1 VYEMANATKTSPKLY
16 KSRIDLPEAT
26 RKEVSELLNETLAA
40 TLDVWSQVKQAH
52 WNVKGKDFYQLHL
65 LFDQVAGELYE
76 YVDLVAERITA
87 IGSTAHGTI
96 RMAAHSTPLPEY
108 PLDAVNGKDHLTAVA
123 ERLAAYGKHVR
134 AGIDKTEDLDK
145 DTADLYTEIS
155 RTTDLRLWFI
165 EAHLQAEP

>member
-1 VYEMANATKTSPKLY
+1 MASTTKHAPPKLY
-16 KSRIDLPEAT
+16 KSRIDLPEST
-26 RKEVSELLNETLAA
+26 RKEVSDQLNETLAA

-65 LFDQVAGELYE
+65 LFDQIAGELYE
-76 YVDLVAERITA
+76 FVDMVAERITA

-96 RMAAHSTPLPEY
+96 KMAAAATPLTDY
-108 PLDAVNGKDHLTAVA
+108 PLDAIDGKEHLTAVA
-123 ERLAAYGKHVR
+123 DRLAAYGKHVR
-134 AGIDKTEDLDK
+134 AGIAKTEDLDA

-165 EAHLQAEP
+165 EAHLQGEA

>member
-1 VYEMANATKTSPKLY
+1 MANTSTKTAPKLY

-26 RKEVSELLNETLAA
+26 RKEMSELLNETLAA

-76 YVDLVAERITA
+76 YIDLVAERITS

-96 RMAAHSTPLPEY
+96 RMAAHVTPLPEY
-108 PLDAVNGKDHLTAVA
+108 PLDAVNGKEHLTAVA

-134 AGIDKTEDLDK
+134 AGIDKTDDLDK

-155 RTTDLRLWFI
+155 RTVDLRLWFI

>member
-1 VYEMANATKTSPKLY
+1 MASTTKTAPPKLY

-96 RMAAHSTPLPEY
+96 RMAAHATPLPDY
-108 PLDAVNGKDHLTAVA
+108 PLDAVNGKEHLTAVA